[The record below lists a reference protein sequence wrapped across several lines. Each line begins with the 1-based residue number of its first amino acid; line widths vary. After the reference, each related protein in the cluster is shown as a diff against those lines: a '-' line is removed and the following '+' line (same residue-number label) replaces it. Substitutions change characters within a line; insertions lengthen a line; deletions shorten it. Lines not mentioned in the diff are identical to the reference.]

1 MVPSLSSLALTIG
14 VLSLL
19 ELVTWDGSS
28 ALGQDGV
35 PSVADLGRYAGPDRT
50 ERLIAGAKRE
60 GTVAVYTSANVEDM
74 AILTAA
80 FEKKYRHQGPGLAQQ
95 LGKYRP
101 TRRDGSA
108 RRPF

>member
-50 ERLIAGAKRE
+50 ERLIAGARRE
-60 GTVAVYTSANVEDM
+60 GTVAVYTSAAVEDM
-74 AILTAA
+74 SILTAA
-80 FEKKYRHQGPGLAQQ
+80 FEKKYKRQGSALAQQ
-95 LGKYRP
+95 LRKHRP
-101 TRRDGSA
+101 TRCDGSA
-108 RRPF
+108 RPAF